1 MTTLPEGIKIRNPE
15 KLFIGGQWVEPKAG
29 GRIEVVSPH
38 TEQVCAIVAEA
49 GEADMD
55 AAVAAAREA
64 FDRGPWPRMSPKERG
79 DALRR
84 MAQSLERRHS
94 ELGTAHVEQIGALAG
109 FAHGGAPGGTRGFVT
124 FADIADSFEWEA
136 VGPAPT
142 VPGHI
147 AHVVREAVGVVAAI
161 APWNAP
167 YMIMAQKVAPALIA
181 GCTVIMK
188 PSPETPLEAYIIA
201 EAAEEAGLPPG
212 VVNLVP
218 SHREAA
224 DYLVRNPGVDKIS
237 FTGSTVAG
245 KRIASV
251 AGERIARVTLE
262 LGGKSPAILMDDYP
276 TEDAAK
282 VLARTITF
290 HTGQICATLSRAIV
304 PEHRYD
310 EVADAIAKEMK
321 TVKIG
326 DPHDPETEMGP
337 IAMERQLERVES
349 YVQAGIDEG
358 ATLVTGGR
366 RPAHLNNGY
375 YYEPTLFTNVT
386 NDMKIAREEI
396 FGPVLALIKAK
407 DLDDAIEIA
416 NDTTYGLNSSV
427 LSNDRQAVYDVG
439 RKLRAGNVGMNGMK
453 ADFNLP
459 FGGFKQSGLG
469 REGANVEG
477 LMSFLE
483 TKTMLIEVEP
493 AAPEQE
499 VAAAEQAGEAIPG

>member
-1 MTTLPEGIKIRNPE
+1 
-15 KLFIGGQWVEPKAG
+15 
-29 GRIEVVSPH
+29 
-38 TEQVCAIVAEA
+38 
-49 GEADMD
+49 
-55 AAVAAAREA
+55 
-64 FDRGPWPRMSPKERG
+64 MSPKERG

-84 MAQSLERRHS
+84 MVASLAKRHN
-94 ELGTAHVEQIGALAG
+94 ELGTAHVEQIGALQG
-109 FAHGGAPGGTRGFVT
+109 FAFGGAPGGTQSFNT
-124 FADIADSFEWEA
+124 FADIADTFEWES

-147 AHVVREAVGVVAAI
+147 AHVVREPVGVVAAI

-167 YMIMAQKVAPALIA
+167 YMIMSQKVAPALIA

-201 EAAEEAGLPPG
+201 EAAEEAGIPAG

-224 DYLVRNPGVDKIS
+224 DHLVRNPGVDKIS
-237 FTGSTVAG
+237 FTGSTLAG

-262 LGGKSPAILMDDYP
+262 LGGKSPAIVMDDYP
-276 TEDAAK
+276 TEAAAK

-310 EVADAIAKEMK
+310 EVAEAIAKEMK

-337 IAMERQLERVES
+337 IAMKRQLERVEG
-349 YVQAGIDEG
+349 YIQKGIDEG
-358 ATLVTGGR
+358 ATLVTGGK

-375 YYEPTLFTNVT
+375 YIEPTLFTDVT
-386 NDMKIAREEI
+386 NDMTIAKEEI

-407 DLDDAIEIA
+407 DLDDAIDIA

-427 LSNDRQAVYDVG
+427 LSNDREAVYKVG

-469 REGANVEG
+469 REGNSAEG
-477 LMSFLE
+477 LHSFLE

-493 AAPEQE
+493 ATPEKE
-499 VAAAEQAGEAIPG
+499 VQAAEQAGEAIPG

>member
-1 MTTLPEGIKIRNPE
+1 
-15 KLFIGGQWVEPKAG
+15 
-29 GRIEVVSPH
+29 
-38 TEQVCAIVAEA
+38 
-49 GEADMD
+49 
-55 AAVAAAREA
+55 
-64 FDRGPWPRMSPKERG
+64 MSPKERG

>member
-1 MTTLPEGIKIRNPE
+1 MTTLPEGVTIKHPE
-15 KLFIGGQWVEPKAG
+15 QLFIGGQWVDPKDG

-38 TEQVCAIVAEA
+38 TEQVSAVVAEA

-64 FDRGPWPRMSPKERG
+64 FDHGPWPRLSP
-79 DALRR
+79 
-84 MAQSLERRHS
+84 LERAEKLRMMAEILASRHG
-94 ELGTAHVEQIGALAG
+94 ELGAAHVEQIGALAG
-109 FAHGGAPGGTRGFVT
+109 FAHGGAPGGTRTFNT
-124 FADIADSFEWEA
+124 FAEMASTFEWEK

-142 VPGHI
+142 LPGHI
-147 AHVVREAVGVVAAI
+147 AHVVHEAVGVVAAI

-167 YMIMAQKVAPALIA
+167 YMIMAQKVAPALLA

-188 PSPETPLEAYIIA
+188 PSPETPLEAYIMA
-201 EAAEEAGLPPG
+201 EAAEAAGIPAG

-237 FTGSTVAG
+237 FTGSTAAG
-245 KRIASV
+245 KRIATV

-262 LGGKSPAILMDDYP
+262 LGGKSPAIVMDDYP
-276 TEDAAK
+276 AEAAGK
-282 VLARTITF
+282 VLARTIAF

-304 PEHRYD
+304 PEHRYE
-310 EVADAIAKEMK
+310 EVRDAIVEEMK
-321 TVKIG
+321 QIKVG

-337 IAMERQLERVES
+337 IAMKRQLERVEG
-349 YVQAGIDEG
+349 YIQKGIDEG
-358 ATLVTGGR
+358 ATLVTGGQ
-366 RPAHLNNGY
+366 RPAHLNRGY
-375 YYEPTLFTNVT
+375 YIEPTLFTDVT
-386 NDMKIAREEI
+386 NDMTIAREEI

-407 DLDDAIEIA
+407 DLDHAIEIA
-416 NDTTYGLNSSV
+416 NETTYGLNSSV
-427 LSNDRQAVYDVG
+427 LSNDRKAVYEVG
-439 RKLRAGNVGMNGMK
+439 RKLRAGNVGMNGLK

-469 REGANVEG
+469 REGANEAG
-477 LMSFLE
+477 LRSFLE

-493 AAPEQE
+493 T
-499 VAAAEQAGEAIPG
+499 GEMQDA